1 MQPIAITMIV
11 VLATACG
18 DDQEPQMAADLL
30 ERVQADEYRGWERA
44 PGYETR
50 RPTNA
55 PHADSVDIY
64 INANVAQA
72 LVTDETT
79 EWPLGSL
86 IVKDGF
92 DDGDLELVAIMEKR
106 PDGWFWAEY
115 YDGESVY
122 SGKPGICID
131 CHDRGD
137 DFVLAFDFPR

>member
-1 MQPIAITMIV
+1 MQPTAITMIV
-11 VLATACG
+11 VLAAACG

-30 ERVQADEYRGWERA
+30 ERVRADEYRTWERA

-115 YDGESVY
+115 YDGVSVY